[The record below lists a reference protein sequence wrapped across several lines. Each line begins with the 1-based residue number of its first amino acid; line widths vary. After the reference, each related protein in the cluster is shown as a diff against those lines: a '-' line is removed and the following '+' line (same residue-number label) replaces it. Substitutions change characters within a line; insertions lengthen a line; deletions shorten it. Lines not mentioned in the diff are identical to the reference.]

1 MRWSDSARLVSGNL
15 PMSSALIASTT
26 PVTVVQNPYALVHF
40 NANYRISEQWTATL
54 AVRNAFDKT
63 YWANLDYQNY
73 GEPRFVSLSLRWR
86 Y

>member
-1 MRWSDSARLVSGNL
+1 KQCSMRANCAGVIS
-15 PMSSALIASTT
+15 MSNSLTSPATSVNRT
-26 PVTVVQNPYALVHF
+26 
-40 NANYRISEQWTATL
+40 YRISEQWTATL